1 MDKNRIIDQMD
12 NKNLKLIH
20 QFLIDHNLENTAE
33 TLLIEVE
40 SRSFKS
46 TSTDKRILLSF
57 NSGDWRTFFNIWNS
71 LISENV
77 KQTKSYK
84 VLTLNLYVY
93 FIMLSKHKMV
103 LHSFEEQDKMQAE
116 TMKSTTSLNRD
127 GLENQ
132 ENLMTKL
139 KEDMHECMELLRGFL
154 NTSGKELENDT
165 ELRSLITLAFT
176 KEPLA
181 ELSTSK
187 AFGNSWMRELTENLI
202 SFVENYKQQN
212 FSDLKHNDINLENKD
227 STANVIPKRRNVPI
241 IPNDRNIPLFIEDDE
256 LDEEYSLSDNTKYTR
271 KSKSVQTI
279 STIYSTDDDL
289 HSSLLRSNKKLM
301 LYSQELTVTK
311 SHLSIVQSNYEKLK
325 KRFHKLHADYHKL
338 MSIARVLTNVLENS
352 VKGQTI
358 DFQAMLESCIKIF
371 PDLFNQNCSSEA
383 MLEKCN
389 SEMKVIKQSMP
400 DISPVP
406 PKSLNFKKIKLHLI
420 NGSIRTKL
428 LLLQALR
435 RKVTCGQLEEREE
448 ALHEYISKDLL
459 GLYGR
464 IANYK
469 GTSILPYLLTPDN
482 ISMPHPLQQS
492 TTRLLNALA
501 SFRCGRDYLSFDST
515 VVDAVFKCLNNTYDN
530 DIDTFT
536 CNMIIAMLQ
545 KLSLRKQQRIYM
557 IENGLVE
564 WLIRHLHVHY
574 RIMDSYRLEYATAL
588 LMNLSLHQIAR
599 RRAATLASLLVST
612 LTNLLLTDRSSIL
625 PYITGAL
632 NHFLTNHEINEEAK
646 KMKFSS
652 VLEQYGKY
660 KDGEI
665 REHLEHILKI
675 HKGEIMIKT
684 EIEEIADND
693 EEEFDVVENELEEND
708 PVKNSYDELFG
719 ETLLASYYT
728 TFPKTFNDKEIN
740 SKISSHTFMHCA
752 EEQMKSLQYEYASIS
767 NEQNLERFVDE
778 KYHVKN
784 RNNIMVVQEHVKET
798 YLSST
803 LEAPKLVSLHKVFN
817 FFDSRMPRL
826 HRNASNGIFI
836 HSTNILLFRYF
847 AFSLLCYHIY
857 VFKAQQM
864 NKPRINE
871 KCSSSSEA
879 RTTLESSAFLRN
891 NCTQR
896 NLIKFNRQINE
907 NPSNDKKFRN
917 TSNVNAYLRMENDT
931 ISARDDCESA
941 EYLYTSHL
949 LKKGTNTTLP
959 SSINLDENDVES
971 VANSTVMEKLSSI
984 ASLNASDDN
993 KIVSGNSC
1001 YTQEI
1006 DLDTENAFLA
1016 KPKLPR
1022 TPQ

>member
-20 QFLIDHNLENTAE
+20 QFLIDHKFENTAE

-40 SRSFKS
+40 SRSSKS
-46 TSTDKRILLSF
+46 SSKDQRILLSF
-57 NSGDWRTFFNIWNS
+57 DSGDWRTFFNIWN
-71 LISENV
+71 LLVPENV
-77 KQTKSYK
+77 KQTRSYK

-93 FIMLSKHKMV
+93 FIMLPKHKMI
-103 LHSFEEQDKMQAE
+103 LHSFEEQDKMQTE
-116 TMKSTTSLNRD
+116 TIKSTTSLNHN

-132 ENLMTKL
+132 ENFMTELEK
-139 KEDMHECMELLRGFL
+139 DMHECVELLRVFL
-154 NTSGKELENDT
+154 NTTGKELEDDT
-165 ELRSLITLAFT
+165 ELRSLIALILT
-176 KEPLA
+176 EDPLA
-181 ELSTSK
+181 ELSMSK
-187 AFGNSWMRELTENLI
+187 VFGNSWIKELTENLI
-202 SFVENYKQQN
+202 SFVEDCEQQN
-212 FSDLKHNDINLENKD
+212 FSNLKHNDINSENKD
-227 STANVIPKRRNVPI
+227 SPANKILEKRNVPI

-256 LDEEYSLSDNTKYTR
+256 IDEQYCLSDNTKYTR

-279 STIYSTDDDL
+279 STIYSTDEDL

-301 LYSQELTVTK
+301 QYAQELTVTT
-311 SHLSIVQSNYEKLK
+311 SHLSTVQSNYEKLK

-371 PDLFNQNCSSEA
+371 PDLFNQNIRDNSYCPSEA

-389 SEMKVIKQSMP
+389 SEMKVIKQPMP
-400 DISPVP
+400 YMSSAP

-420 NGSIRTKL
+420 NGSIKTKL

-435 RKVTCGQLEEREE
+435 RKVTCGQPGEREE

-464 IANYK
+464 IASYK

-536 CNMIIAMLQ
+536 CNMMIAMLQ

-599 RRAATLASLLVST
+599 RRASTLASLLVST

-632 NHFLTNHEINEEAK
+632 NHFLTNHDINEEAK

-652 VLEQYGKY
+652 VLEQYSKY

-675 HKGEIMIKT
+675 HKGDVMIKT

-693 EEEFDVVENELEEND
+693 DEEFDVVENELEEND
-708 PVKNSYDELFG
+708 PVKNNYGELSG
-719 ETLLASYYT
+719 ETLLASCYT
-728 TFPKTFNDKEIN
+728 TSLKAFHDKEIN
-740 SKISSHTFMHCA
+740 SEISSHTFMHDA
-752 EEQMKSLQYEYASIS
+752 EEQVKSLHYEHASVS
-767 NEQNLERFVDE
+767 NEQNFERFVD
-778 KYHVKN
+778 KTYHVKN
-784 RNNIMVVQEHVKET
+784 RNNIVMVQERMKE
-798 YLSST
+798 LQ
-803 LEAPKLVSLHKVFN
+803 APKLVSLHK
-817 FFDSRMPRL
+817 
-826 HRNASNGIFI
+826 
-836 HSTNILLFRYF
+836 
-847 AFSLLCYHIY
+847 
-857 VFKAQQM
+857 AQQI

-871 KCSSSSEA
+871 KWSFPSDA
-879 RTTLESSAFLRN
+879 RSTLESSAFLSY
-891 NCTQR
+891 NCAQR
-896 NLIKFNRQINE
+896 NLRKINKQITA
-907 NPSNDKKFRN
+907 NPSNDKKFRD
-917 TSNVNAYLRMENDT
+917 TSTVNAYLRMENDT
-931 ISARDDCESA
+931 ISARDNCESA
-941 EYLYTSHL
+941 EYFRKDT
-949 LKKGTNTTLP
+949 KTTLA
-959 SSINLDENDVES
+959 SSMNLDENDVGS

-993 KIVSGNSC
+993 KAISGNTW
-1001 YTQEI
+1001 YAREI
-1006 DLDTENAFLA
+1006 ELDTEDAFLA

-1022 TPQ
+1022 TPP